1 MVYVS
6 LIWTI
11 AKKDLR
17 TELRTQE
24 RMSAMAAFVVLVGI
38 LFNFGID
45 QSLVRP
51 RDIASGLIWLTL
63 IFSGMLG
70 MGRTFQIEEQDAALT
85 GLLQSPIPLEAL
97 FLGKALA
104 NTILL
109 SLVVA
114 LVMVVFGAFFQ
125 LQFRGDPVA
134 LLAIMGLG
142 VVGLVGVTT
151 LFSAMSAR
159 TTMGESLL
167 PVLVFP
173 LVVPLVVFGAT
184 GTARLFAGR
193 PVAEVMGN
201 IRMLGAFAIISIVL
215 GACLFR
221 FVIEE

>member
-1 MVYVS
+1 MSYLG

-11 AKKDLR
+11 AMKDLR
-17 TELRTQE
+17 TELRTKE
-24 RMSAMAAFVVLVGI
+24 RVSAMGAFVVLVGI

-51 RDIASGLIWLTL
+51 QDMASGLIWMTL

-85 GLLQSPIPLEAL
+85 GLLQSPIPLDVL
-97 FLGKALA
+97 FLGKVLA

-109 SLVVA
+109 SLVVG
-114 LVMVVFGAFFQ
+114 LVLVVFGAFFR
-125 LQFRGDPVA
+125 LEFRGDPLA
-134 LLAIMGLG
+134 LFAIMGLG
-142 VVGLVGVTT
+142 VVGLVAVTT

-173 LVVPLVVFGAT
+173 LVVPLVVFGTT

-193 PVAEVMGN
+193 PVAEVTGN
-201 IRMLGAFAIISIVL
+201 IRMLGAFAIAALIL
-215 GACLFR
+215 GSWLFS

>member
-1 MVYVS
+1 MSYLS

-11 AKKDLR
+11 AMKDLR
-17 TELRTQE
+17 TELRTKE
-24 RMSAMAAFVVLVGI
+24 RISAMGAFVVLVGI

-51 RDIASGLIWLTL
+51 QDIASGLIWMTL

-70 MGRTFQIEEQDAALT
+70 MGRTFQIEEQDSALT
-85 GLLQSPIPLEAL
+85 GLLQSPIPLDTL
-97 FLGKALA
+97 FLGKAVA

-109 SLVVA
+109 ATVVVLV
-114 LVMVVFGAFFQ
+114 LVVFGAFFR
-125 LQFRGDPVA
+125 LQFRGDPIA
-134 LLAIMGLG
+134 LLAIMSFG

-173 LVVPLVVFGAT
+173 LVVPLVVFGTT

-193 PVAEVMGN
+193 PVAEVIGN
-201 IRMLGAFAIISIVL
+201 IRMLGAFAIASVVL
-215 GACLFR
+215 GAWLFR